1 MKKSRI
7 KKAMKKNMVWC
18 TNEEYAPGVLPCA
31 DINCPFK
38 EDEGRLGKARELK
51 KCQFFQITKPT
62 DKFENSISVLVA
74 KKSSK
79 VIKPETVPE
88 PVPDKPTRRKIAAI

>member
-18 TNEEYAPGVLPCA
+18 TNEEYAPGILPCA

-38 EDEGRLGKARELK
+38 DDEGRLAKPKELK
-51 KCQFFQITKPT
+51 HCKSFQITLPSE
-62 DKFENSISVLVA
+62 KFECSVSVLVPKN
-74 KKSSK
+74 KKIELD
-79 VIKPETVPE
+79 VAV
-88 PVPDKPTRRKIAAI
+88 